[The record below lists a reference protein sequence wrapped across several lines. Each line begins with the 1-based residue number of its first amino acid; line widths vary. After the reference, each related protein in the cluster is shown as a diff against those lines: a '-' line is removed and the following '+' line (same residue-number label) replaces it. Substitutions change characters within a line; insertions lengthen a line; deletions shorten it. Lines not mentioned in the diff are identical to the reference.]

1 MNHFHQ
7 TNFNLN
13 TNFSKAN
20 LFRIVIIGLFSVFIL
35 LTSACRDDFE
45 TVPSTGELEFSTDTL
60 FLDTVF
66 SNISS
71 STYQFKVYNRSS
83 KDISI
88 PTIALGEGE
97 SSNYRL
103 NVDGIPGK
111 TFENIELLAKDSLF
125 VFVEVTADIENL
137 ANQGTQFTYEDV
149 IAFDTGM
156 NQQNVRLIA
165 LIQDAVFLFPERFED
180 GTIECLS
187 LGVNE
192 EGEELCIDGFFLDD
206 EFLHFTNEKPY
217 VIFGFAGVPGGK
229 TLEID
234 PGARIHFHANSGII
248 VANNGSIHANG
259 ELSLDP
265 ETLENEIIFQG
276 DRLESGFSEIPGQWA
291 TIWLTQ
297 GSTNHIFNH
306 TTIKNGTVGILMD
319 SNDGT
324 ANPTLQLKNTQIY
337 NHTNV
342 GLLARTGFVEAENT
356 IFNNAG
362 QAAVNLSLGG
372 KYNFK
377 HCTIANYWNNS
388 FRQFPALL
396 IENNLQTQDNVFVAD
411 LEEATFS
418 NCIIYGTERIEVLF
432 NQVEEAAFSYK
443 FENCLIR
450 FNDINNQFVD
460 DPLYNFENTSFF
472 TENIFNETPDFLR
485 PNENQLQI
493 GLESA
498 AFNLGNAATAQEVP
512 FDLLGISRVSSPDAG
527 AFQAVEFEEEED

>member
-1 MNHFHQ
+1 MNYFNK
-7 TNFNLN
+7 TAFNLKIHL
-13 TNFSKAN
+13 SKSNIFKTA
-20 LFRIVIIGLFSVFIL
+20 IIGFLTIFIL
-35 LTSACRDDFE
+35 LSSSCRDDFE
-45 TVPSTGELEFSTDTL
+45 TVPSFGQLEFSTDTL
-60 FLDTVF
+60 YLDTVF

-71 STYQFKVYNRSS
+71 STYQFKVYNRSN
-83 KDISI
+83 KDINI
-88 PTIALGEGE
+88 PKIELGQGE

-111 TFENIELLAKDSLF
+111 VFENIEILAKDSMF
-125 VFVEVTADIENL
+125 VFVEVTADMDDL
-137 ANQGTQFTYEDV
+137 ANQDLQFTYEDE
-149 IAFDTGM
+149 IAFDTGI
-156 NQQNVRLIA
+156 NQQNVKLIT
-165 LIQDAVFLFPERFED
+165 LIQDAVFLFPQRFPD
-180 GTIECLS
+180 GTTETLS
-187 LGVNE
+187 LGVNAD
-192 EGEELCIDGFFLDD
+192 GEELFIDGFFLDD

-217 VIFGFAGVPGGK
+217 VIFGFAGVPSNK
-229 TLEID
+229 TLIID

-248 VANNGSIHANG
+248 VANNGSLQANG
-259 ELSLDP
+259 EISLDP
-265 ETLENEIIFQG
+265 EAMENEIIFQG
-276 DRLESGFSEIPGQWA
+276 DRLEPEFSEIPGQWA

-297 GSTNHIFNH
+297 GSTNHIFNY

-324 ANPTLQLKNTQIY
+324 NNPTLQLKNTQIY

-342 GLLARTGFVEAENT
+342 GLLARTGFVTAENT
-356 IFNNAG
+356 VFNNTG
-362 QAAVNLSLGG
+362 QASVNLSLGG

-377 HCTIANYWNNS
+377 HCTIANYWNSS

-418 NCIIYGTERIEVLF
+418 NCIIYGSERIELLF
-432 NQVEEAAFSYK
+432 NQVEEAAFNYQ

-460 DPLYNFENTSFF
+460 NPLYDFENTNLFN
-472 TENIFNETPDFLR
+472 EIIFNEQPDFLN

-498 AFNLGNAATAQEVP
+498 AFQLGNTSTAQQVP
-512 FDLLGISRVSSPDAG
+512 FDLLGINRVSNPDAG
-527 AFQAVEFEEEED
+527 AYQAVEFEEED

>member
-1 MNHFHQ
+1 MNSKQ
-7 TNFNLN
+7 SKFNIFRLVLIGV
-13 TNFSKAN
+13 FS
-20 LFRIVIIGLFSVFIL
+20 IFIL
-35 LTSACRDDFE
+35 LTSSCRDDFE
-45 TVPSTGELEFSTDTL
+45 TVPSFGELTFSTDTL

-71 STYQFKVYNRSS
+71 STYQFKVYNRSN
-83 KDISI
+83 KDINI
-88 PTIALGEGE
+88 PKIELGDGE
-97 SSNYRL
+97 ASNYRL

-137 ANQGTQFTYEDV
+137 SSQGTQFTYEDV
-149 IAFDTGM
+149 VAFDTGM
-156 NQQNVRLIA
+156 NQQNVRLIT
-165 LIQDAVFLFPERFED
+165 LIQDAVFLFPQRFPD
-180 GTIECLS
+180 GTTETLS

-192 EGEELCIDGFFLDD
+192 EGEELFIEGFFLDD
-206 EFLHFTNEKPY
+206 EHLHFTNEKPY
-217 VIFGFAGVPGGK
+217 VIYGFAGVPSGK
-229 TLEID
+229 TLTID
-234 PGARIHFHANSGII
+234 AGARIHFHANSGMI
-248 VANNGSIHANG
+248 VANNGSIQANG
-259 ELSLDP
+259 EISQDQ
-265 ETLENEIIFQG
+265 EAMENEIVFQG
-276 DRLESGFSEIPGQWA
+276 DRLEPGFSEIPGQWA

-297 GSTNHIFNH
+297 GSTNHIFDY

-324 ANPTLQLKNTQIY
+324 NNPTLQLKNTQIY

-342 GLLARTGFVEAENT
+342 GLLARTGFVEAENVV
-356 IFNNAG
+356 INNAG

-372 KYNFK
+372 RYTFK
-377 HCTIANYWNNS
+377 HSTIANYWSNS

-396 IENNLQTQDNVFVAD
+396 IENNLPTQEQTFVAD

-432 NQVEEAAFSYK
+432 NKVDEAAFNYK

-460 DPLYNFENTSFF
+460 NPLYNFQDASIFS
-472 TENIFNETPDFLR
+472 ENIFNESPEFLS

-498 AFNLGNAATAQEVP
+498 AFNLGNPSTAQEVP
-512 FDLLGISRVSSPDAG
+512 FDLLGIHRVANPDSG
-527 AFQAVEFEEEED
+527 AFQAVEFDEEE

>member
-1 MNHFHQ
+1 MIDI
-7 TNFNLN
+7 TKPIFNLKLKL
-13 TNFSKAN
+13 TKSTFLKIT
-20 LFRIVIIGLFSVFIL
+20 LIGVFLTFIA

-45 TVPSTGELEFSTDTL
+45 TVPSSGQLEFSVDTL
-60 FLDTVF
+60 YLDTVF
-66 SNISS
+66 TNTSS

-83 KDISI
+83 KDINI
-88 PTIALGEGE
+88 PKVELGEGE
-97 SSNYRL
+97 ASNYRL

-149 IAFDTGM
+149 VEFDTGM
-156 NQQNVRLIA
+156 NQQNVRLIS

-180 GTIECLS
+180 GTTETLS

-192 EGEELCIDGFFLDD
+192 EGEELFIDGFFLDD
-206 EFLHFTNEKPY
+206 EHLHFTNEKPY
-217 VIFGFAGVPGGK
+217 VIFGFAGVPSGK
-229 TLEID
+229 TLTID
-234 PGARIHFHANSGII
+234 AGARIHFHANSGMI
-248 VANNGSIHANG
+248 VANNGSLQANG
-259 ELSLDP
+259 EISQDP
-265 ETLENEIIFQG
+265 EAMENEIIFQG
-276 DRLESGFSEIPGQWA
+276 DRLEPGFSEVPGQWA

-297 GSTNHIFNH
+297 GSTNHIFEY

-324 ANPTLQLKNTQIY
+324 NNPTLQLKNTQIY

-342 GLLARTGFVEAENT
+342 GLLARTGFVDAENVV
-356 IFNNAG
+356 INKAG

-372 KYNFK
+372 RYNFK
-377 HCTIANYWNNS
+377 HSTIANYWSNS

-396 IENNLQTQDNVFVAD
+396 IENNLQTQSEVFVAD
-411 LEEATFS
+411 LVEATFS

-432 NQVEEAAFSYK
+432 NKVDEATFNYK

-460 DPLYNFENTSFF
+460 DPLYNFDDATIFSD
-472 TENIFNETPDFLR
+472 NILNESPDFFN
-485 PNENQLQI
+485 PNENKLQI

-498 AFNLGNAATAQEVP
+498 AFNLGNTGTAQEAP
-512 FDLLGISRVSSPDAG
+512 FDLLGINRTTNPDSG
-527 AFQAVEFEEEED
+527 AYQAIEFEEED

>member
-1 MNHFHQ
+1 MKLNCFSK
-7 TNFNLN
+7 FNLMKN
-13 TNFSKAN
+13 QFVSPIFKHIC
-20 LFRIVIIGLFSVFIL
+20 LGILLVVII

-45 TVPSTGELEFSTDTL
+45 TSPSFGELEFSTDTL

-66 SNISS
+66 SNTSS
-71 STYQFKVYNRSS
+71 STYQFKVYNRSN
-83 KDISI
+83 KDINIPSI
-88 PTIALGEGE
+88 GLGEKE
-97 SSNYRL
+97 NSNYRL

-125 VFVEVTADIENL
+125 VFVEITADIDQL
-137 ANQGTQFTYEDV
+137 SNQALQFTYEDV
-149 IAFDTGM
+149 IEFDSGT
-156 NQQNVRLIA
+156 NQQEVRLIT
-165 LIQDAVFLFPERFED
+165 LIQDAVFLFPQRFDNGMTE
-180 GTIECLS
+180 TLS
-187 LGVNE
+187 LGLNE
-192 EGEELCIDGFFLDD
+192 EGEEILIEGFFLDD
-206 EFLHFTNEKPY
+206 EYLNFTNEKPY
-217 VIFGFAGVPGGK
+217 VIYGFAGVPSGK
-229 TLEID
+229 TLTVEA
-234 PGARIHFHANSGII
+234 GARIHFHANSGII
-248 VANNGSIHANG
+248 VANGGSLQANG
-259 ELSLDP
+259 ELSQDTEL
-265 ETLENEIIFQG
+265 LENEIIFQG
-276 DRLESGFSEIPGQWA
+276 DRLEPGFSEIPGQWA

-324 ANPTLQLKNTQIY
+324 NNPTLQLKNTQIY

-377 HCTIANYWNNS
+377 HCTIANYWRNS

-396 IENNLQTQDNVFVAD
+396 IENNLVTQEEVFVAD

-418 NCIIYGTERIEVLF
+418 NCIIYGSERIEVLL
-432 NQVEEAAFSYK
+432 NALEEADFNYK

-450 FNDINNQFVD
+450 FNDINNQYVD
-460 DPLYNFENTSFF
+460 NALYDFENETIFS
-472 TENIFNETPDFLR
+472 ENVFNEAPDFLNT
-485 PNENQLQI
+485 NENKLQI

-498 AFNLGNAATAQEVP
+498 AINLGNLSTAQEVP
-512 FDLLGISRVSSPDAG
+512 LDIIETNRTSNPDAG
-527 AFQAVEFEEEED
+527 AYQAIEFEEED